1 MNEGSSE
8 GMGGEYLSEEHV
20 GPFDEAWRD
29 EVTNVT
35 PLIPRDHD
43 LQFEGWDRNQE
54 RIEVLLPVEHGMDRK
69 KKVIITAAAAT
80 TLTALGVGL
89 IMRGRFSPKAR
100 KKS

>member
-1 MNEGSSE
+1 MNEEME
-8 GMGGEYLSEEHV
+8 GEHLAIDHI
-20 GPFDEAWRD
+20 GRFDEAWRD
-29 EVTNVT
+29 EIDNVT

-69 KKVIITAAAAT
+69 KKVIITAAAAA